1 MNPQTSIKPR
11 SRAPIGQSRGLG
23 RFLFIIAFT
32 VGTASLGIW
41 QVGRQYEV
49 IARGYDIDRNLF
61 EYRRMLER
69 QKRLH
74 LLLSAYKDPT
84 ALQTFAEEELG
95 MRNPGREDELFI
107 PDLGGSTNAVV
118 PTATLP
124 AHGEP
129 ALPGGAE
136 GGGR

>member
-1 MNPQTSIKPR
+1 MSEPTTIPR
-11 SRAPIGQSRGLG
+11 TPAPIGQSRGFG
-23 RFLFIIAFT
+23 RFLVIIAFT

-41 QVGRQYEV
+41 QVSRQYEV
-49 IARGYDIDRNLF
+49 IAQGYHIDRNLF

-69 QKRLH
+69 QKRLR

-107 PDLGGSTNAVV
+107 PDMTGATHPIV
-118 PTATLP
+118 PPVRDEKAAEQAP
-124 AHGEP
+124 
-129 ALPGGAE
+129 E
-136 GGGR
+136 GGQR